1 MRFKQQNFLTEI
13 SPKISS
19 VMLVLMLLTSTL
31 INVQAQ
37 NSSSWQSEEPLN
49 WNNNIDFLPNANQ
62 SYINTTESTMIQIPA
77 NHTFKSGQ
85 LEISPIWQPSNTS
98 HVIDD
103 SSNGDQ
109 WFGDHNDTIISTTNN
124 ELRLKRNSSFSQ

>member
-1 MRFKQQNFLTEI
+1 
-13 SPKISS
+13 
-19 VMLVLMLLTSTL
+19 
-31 INVQAQ
+31 
-37 NSSSWQSEEPLN
+37 
-49 WNNNIDFLPNANQ
+49 
-62 SYINTTESTMIQIPA
+62 MIQIPA

-98 HVIDD
+98 HVIVD

>member
-19 VMLVLMLLTSTL
+19 VMLVLMLLASTL

-49 WNNNIDFLPNANQ
+49 WNNNCLL
-62 SYINTTESTMIQIPA
+62 Y
-77 NHTFKSGQ
+77 
-85 LEISPIWQPSNTS
+85 TS
-98 HVIDD
+98 DAAD
-103 SSNGDQ
+103 
-109 WFGDHNDTIISTTNN
+109 
-124 ELRLKRNSSFSQ
+124 E

>member
-19 VMLVLMLLTSTL
+19 VMLVLILLTSTL

-37 NSSSWQSEEPLN
+37 NSSSWQSEETLN

-62 SYINTTESTMIQIPA
+62 SFINTTESSMIQIPRKLRSKKEKLNIPLSA
-77 NHTFKSGQ
+77 TTTSWAAQRLSIRKA
-85 LEISPIWQPSNTS
+85 SP
-98 HVIDD
+98 
-103 SSNGDQ
+103 
-109 WFGDHNDTIISTTNN
+109 
-124 ELRLKRNSSFSQ
+124 